1 MVRQRLEDL
10 NVKAPAD
17 GQLGTLDIEI
27 GQSISRG
34 QRIGQLQIMDKFKV
48 VAQVDEHYIDR
59 VRRDLTAT
67 FERQDKQFDIDV
79 MKVYPEVRDGRFQV
93 DLQFTNEIPDNL
105 RTGQTYHIRLELGQ
119 PVEAVLLPRG
129 GFFQSTGGQW
139 VFVLDENGKSA
150 TKRNIRIGRQNPLFY
165 EVLEGLTPGEKVIT
179 SSYEMFG
186 TNERIEMR

>member
-1 MVRQRLEDL
+1 
-10 NVKAPAD
+10 
-17 GQLGTLDIEI
+17 
-27 GQSISRG
+27 
-34 QRIGQLQIMDKFKV
+34 
-48 VAQVDEHYIDR
+48 
-59 VRRDLTAT
+59 
-67 FERQDKQFDIDV
+67 

-139 VFVLDENGKSA
+139 VFVLDESGKSA

-165 EVLEGLTPGEKVIT
+165 EVLEGLNPGEKVIT

-186 TNERIEMR
+186 GNDRVEMR

>member
-1 MVRQRLEDL
+1 MSNNRYQ
-10 NVKAPAD
+10 A
-17 GQLGTLDIEI
+17 
-27 GQSISRG
+27 SRNTVFPFSE
-34 QRIGQLQIMDKFKV
+34 L
-48 VAQVDEHYIDR
+48 HR
-59 VRRDLTAT
+59 VRRDLLAS
-67 FERQDKQFDIDV
+67 FERQDRQFDIDV

-93 DLQFTNEIPDNL
+93 DLQFTNKIPDNL

-139 VFVLDENGKSA
+139 VFVLDESGKSA

-165 EVLEGLTPGEKVIT
+165 EVLEGLNPGEKVIT

-186 TNERIEMR
+186 GNDRVEMR